1 MKNNIQ
7 IFKNEMFGE
16 IRTMSDTQGRIFF
29 AGKDVAEA
37 LGYSNPQ
44 KALRDHVDI
53 EDKGLNESFTPG
65 GKQKVIIINESG
77 LYSLILSSKLEQ
89 AKAFK
94 RWVVSEVL
102 PQIRQTG
109 GYIPTRNM
117 RTGEALTAEQ
127 VVDQAF
133 NIMQRTISRENLPA
147 DGCFSTTELAKEY
160 GMDVKNFYALLTDK
174 GIVKRVSGRY
184 VMTPKYAQQGYDA
197 ERIHHSFSLDGRSKV
212 KPYLVWTP
220 MGKDFIKSIL

>member
-1 MKNNIQ
+1 MDN
-7 IFKNEMFGE
+7 
-16 IRTMSDTQGRIFF
+16 
-29 AGKDVAEA
+29 
-37 LGYSNPQ
+37 
-44 KALRDHVDI
+44 

-160 GMDVKNFYALLTDK
+160 GMDVKDFYRLLTDK
-174 GIVKRVSGRY
+174 GIVQRVSGRY

>member
-1 MKNNIQ
+1 MKTNIQ
-7 IFKNEMFGE
+7 VFKNEMFGE

-29 AGKDVAEA
+29 AGKDVADA
-37 LGYSNPQ
+37 LGYTNTR
-44 KALRDHVDI
+44 KALHDHVEA
-53 EDKGLNESFTPG
+53 EDKLGERIVTSGQNRT
-65 GKQKVIIINESG
+65 IIFINESG

-160 GMDVKNFYALLTDK
+160 GMDVKDFYRLLTDK
-174 GIVKRVSGRY
+174 GIVQRISGRY